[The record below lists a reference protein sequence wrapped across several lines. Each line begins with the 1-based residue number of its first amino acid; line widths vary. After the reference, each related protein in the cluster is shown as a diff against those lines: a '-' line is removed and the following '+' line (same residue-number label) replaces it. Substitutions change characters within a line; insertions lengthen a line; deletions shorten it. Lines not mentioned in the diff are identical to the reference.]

1 MIKFNVLTKSKKVVF
16 TNIETNEKLVFN
28 SFRDASLNMK
38 ISRNTI
44 NKYLVSKE
52 IYGKYKITLTQFFY
66 SKTPQDGSRQEKQG
80 INIAT
85 NSFTFKECTFLCN
98 ILKDKYNLKC
108 TVVKTVFPDP

>member
-1 MIKFNVLTKSKKVVF
+1 MKTKTPEHLIKIKNNIAKLNASPFPADVRGKITAGMIKFNVLTKSKKVVF

-52 IYGKYKITLTQFFY
+52 IYGKYKITLT
-66 SKTPQDGSRQEKQG
+66 
-80 INIAT
+80 
-85 NSFTFKECTFLCN
+85 
-98 ILKDKYNLKC
+98 
-108 TVVKTVFPDP
+108 

>member
-1 MIKFNVLTKSKKVVF
+1 MNASPFPADVRAKITAGMIKFNVLTKSKKVVF

-52 IYGKYKITLTQFFY
+52 IYGKYKITLT
-66 SKTPQDGSRQEKQG
+66 
-80 INIAT
+80 
-85 NSFTFKECTFLCN
+85 
-98 ILKDKYNLKC
+98 
-108 TVVKTVFPDP
+108 